1 MSDLDDQAYYSLV
14 KHKDS
19 VGDFYFLRRQSVD
32 VMRYLPRFLAKD
44 PEFLKVQNALS
55 WEHENLRLKL
65 IDVSRQFYIETA
77 TWGLSSWERIYKVTP
92 PLGASYEL
100 RRAFVKAK
108 MLGMGVMTVQAIKHL
123 VNPFLFRPDADID
136 ELPSPGT
143 FRVIIPSGTDHMR
156 EIRQTLAEMSPAHL
170 VYNFRF
176 AIHDLYDDESVNLE
190 DRLAAKILTG
200 YEDAYPYDP
209 FSWLR
214 DGSVLHGGIF
224 HRDGG
229 SERFGDRLH
238 DSLDGQNWAR
248 ASRSGLDMDEYSL
261 AADLLF
267 RDDASKEFL
276 PRCGGESRDGKIRH
290 GENPLPRDLSAGL
303 SITKSL
309 SDAADIADT
318 GGKMTTLC
326 STYRQGITRRDGRA
340 GRGILEYE
348 EGLDGGISIPRFARS
363 GNYARDGDIARLHDA
378 LAVAI

>member
-44 PEFLKVQNALS
+44 PDFLKVQNALS

-92 PLGASYEL
+92 PPGASYEL

-176 AIHDLYDDESVNLE
+176 AIRDLYDDESVDLG

-200 YEDAYPYDP
+200 YEDTYHYEP
-209 FSWLR
+209 FPWPR
-214 DGSVLHGGIF
+214 DGTIFHGGAIYHDGRFF
-224 HRDGG
+224 HDGTLYRDGVVPRYFIRAG
-229 SERFGDRLH
+229 SAVNIDKLTL
-238 DSLDGQNWAR
+238 SLTTSPFYD
-248 ASRSGLDMDEYSL
+248 DVSL
-261 AADLLF
+261 LQ
-267 RDDASKEFL
+267 L
-276 PRCGGESRDGKIRH
+276 PSYDI
-290 GENPLPRDLSAGL
+290 STGL
-303 SITKSL
+303 SVTESL
-309 SDAADIADT
+309 SDKADIADT
-318 GGKMTTLC
+318 GGKMTALC